1 MSSYLDFD
9 KPAESY
15 AVMGNP
21 VAHSKSPRIHEEFAR
36 QTGKRLVYTAIQVD
50 PGGFQQAVGNFQSN
64 GGRGLNITVPFKRE
78 AWELVDD
85 RSPRAAIAGS
95 VNTIQ
100 FRADGRLY
108 GDNTDGAGLLRDL
121 KHNHGC
127 RLRGRRILVVG
138 GGGAVR
144 GIIDALLGEEPAE
157 LFIANRTVDKAMA
170 LAEAFAHRGPVNGG
184 GYNELDGMRFDLVIN
199 GTSLSMQN
207 RLPPLPDTI
216 LAADGWCYDMMYGDK
231 PTAFVQWGLECGA
244 QQSLDGLGMLVE
256 QAAESFN
263 LWHGVMPD
271 TAPVIRMLRK
281 PN

>member
-9 KPAESY
+9 KLAETY

-21 VAHSKSPRIHEEFAR
+21 VSHSKSPRIHEEFGR
-36 QTGKRLVYTAIQVD
+36 QTGKRLEYTAIQVD
-50 PGGFQQAVGNFQSN
+50 PGGFAQAVGNFQSS

-78 AWELVDD
+78 AWELVDE
-85 RSPRAAIAGS
+85 RSPRAEIAGS

-108 GDNTDGAGLLRDL
+108 GDNTDGAGLVRDL
-121 KHNHGC
+121 KHNHGY
-127 RLRGRRILVVG
+127 RLAGKRILVVG

-144 GIIDALLGEEPAE
+144 GIIDTLLAEEPAE
-157 LFIANRTVDKAMA
+157 LFIANRTVDKAME
-170 LAEAFAHRGPVNGG
+170 LADAFARRGPVNSG
-184 GYNELDGMRFDLVIN
+184 GYNELDGMRFNLVIN
-199 GTSLSMQN
+199 GTSLSIQN

-216 LAADGWCYDMMYGDK
+216 LTADGWCYDMMYGDQ
-231 PTAFVQWGLECGA
+231 PTVFVQWGLECGA

-256 QAAESFN
+256 QAAESFQ

-271 TAPVIRMLRK
+271 TAPVLRMLRK